1 MLLFCEFEF
10 SFWSGW
16 FVAGLASGEALCC
29 SEILPDPLGTSSVDP
44 LAVGGGRLHAQGGRG
59 ARSEG
64 TVDR

>member
-1 MLLFCEFEF
+1 M
-10 SFWSGW
+10 
-16 FVAGLASGEALCC
+16 AGLASGEALCC